1 MSEMTNAEIT
11 AEFEALFG
19 GAAVDDQ
26 PAPEDVE
33 EPETPEEEAPEEESV
48 DEEQAEDESQDES
61 DSQEETQPAPTPQS
75 RQNHAFAEQRV
86 QIKKQNDF
94 IRNIGRLIGF
104 DENAKLEDIQQKVA
118 EVLLEKQSKEQGI
131 PVEILQ
137 RLERAES
144 LIQENEQIKLEK
156 KVSEDFADLID
167 EHSLT
172 DSDVEEFTQFLIEN
186 GKNPMIDRNVDIK
199 AEYPKLHMSDII
211 SKAVDAALKKENDR
225 KQKVDEH
232 SPSETPKSP
241 GAKDEATIT
250 SVKELDDLFD
260 GMSL

>member
-48 DEEQAEDESQDES
+48 DEEQ
-61 DSQEETQPAPTPQS
+61 EETSEEEESGNEEPAPAPTPQS

-167 EHSLT
+167 EHSLS
-172 DSDVEEFTQFLIEN
+172 DSDVAEFTQFLIEN
-186 GKNPMIDRNVDIK
+186 GKNPMIDRTVDIK
-199 AEYPKLHMSDII
+199 AEYLKLHMSDII
-211 SKAVDAALKKENDR
+211 SKAVDAALKKENER

>member
-26 PAPEDVE
+26 PAPEEVE
-33 EPETPEEEAPEEESV
+33 EPETPEEEAPEEEPV
-48 DEEQAEDESQDES
+48 DEEQ
-61 DSQEETQPAPTPQS
+61 EETSEEEESGNEEPAPAPTPQS

-104 DENAKLEDIQQKVA
+104 DDKANLEDIQQKVA

-167 EHSLT
+167 EHSLS
-172 DSDVEEFTQFLIEN
+172 DSDVEEFTNFLIEN

-199 AEYPKLHMSDII
+199 AEYLKLHMSDII
-211 SKAVDAALKKENDR
+211 SKAVDAALKKENER
-225 KQKVDEH
+225 KQKVDDH

>member
-48 DEEQAEDESQDES
+48 DEEQ
-61 DSQEETQPAPTPQS
+61 EETSEEEESGNEEPAPAPTPQS

-199 AEYPKLHMSDII
+199 AEYLKLHMSDII